1 MTRSLLML
9 GRVVEAAVGIAALV
23 LIAVFLGLRSGLP
36 VLGAASSRTV
46 PASAVSGGA
55 PNGVPDVLKGAAAQL
70 LRQTVARDGSGY
82 RFEIV
87 QRSMVRARPGG
98 PQVPIPDPA
107 DPRGKP
113 IGLIDELYQV
123 GLIETGF
130 VSPAGFS
137 MTMRA
142 GPMSPDARV
151 DLAAGQILFEALV
164 TDGTA
169 YRNDGEGWYRTDR
182 LPGIGLDPV
191 TASLLPGFLDR
202 ATKAVELDKAS
213 LPSELGSGADPA
225 ARAIAVET
233 TVADLPGVIAVDGAP
248 FTELTGPVSLTFD
261 GAGRLS
267 GLLVRARNTNLDT
280 FDLIIVT
287 EIAIRYDAVPTVLP
301 DPLPAYSAPSP
312 AAGA

>member
-1 MTRSLLML
+1 MARSRSML
-9 GRVVEAAVGIAALV
+9 TRVVETAVGIAALV
-23 LIAVFLGLRSGLP
+23 LIAVFLGLRSDLP
-36 VLGAASSRTV
+36 AFGAASSRTV
-46 PASAVSGGA
+46 PVSAVVGGA
-55 PNGVPDVLKGAAAQL
+55 PTGAPDVLESAAAQL
-70 LRQTVARDGSGY
+70 LRESVVEDGPGY

-87 QRSMVRARPGG
+87 QRSTINARPGG
-98 PQVPIPDPA
+98 PQVPIPDPV

-113 IGLIDELYQV
+113 IGLTDSLYQV
-123 GLIETGF
+123 GLVETGF
-130 VSPAGFS
+130 VTPAGFS

-142 GPMSPDARV
+142 GPMSPDAKL

-164 TDGTA
+164 KDGTT

-182 LPGIGLDPV
+182 PPGIGLDPV
-191 TASLLPGFLDR
+191 TASLLPRFLDR

-213 LPSELGSGADPA
+213 LPTELGIAADAA
-225 ARAIAVET
+225 ARAIGVET

-248 FTELTGPVSLTFD
+248 FTELTGPVTLTFD

-280 FDLIIVT
+280 FDLSIVT

>member
-1 MTRSLLML
+1 MTRLR
-9 GRVVEAAVGIAALV
+9 GAAVRLFEGALFV
-23 LIAVFLGLRSGLP
+23 GLLAVFVGLLAARPGVPS
-36 VLGAASSRTV
+36 VGAASSRTV

-87 QRSMVRARPGG
+87 QRSMIRARPGG

-130 VSPAGFS
+130 VNPAGFS

-142 GPMSPDARV
+142 GPMSPGAKV

-164 TDGTA
+164 KDGTA

-182 LPGIGLDPV
+182 PPGIGLDPV

-225 ARAIAVET
+225 ARAIGVET
-233 TVADLPGVIAVDGAP
+233 TVADLPGVIAVDGQP

-280 FDLIIVT
+280 FDLVIVT